1 MTIEY
6 QINMEDV
13 VAFNEYHF
21 ENSPSFQKNR
31 RIITIYAPIGIFLSV
46 SVVGI
51 IEHSWIFPIVGA
63 IAATIYAIQAPRSF
77 QKKCRTLVKTSFQE
91 GKNKGT
97 IGKQKLEIN
106 DDGLYNTS
114 DSGCQ
119 TTFWHAVERI
129 EQTDTLGFIYI
140 ASNAAHIIPKEKV
153 IVGNFDEFMQTA
165 TASFKNHKNSA
176 R

>member
-6 QINMEDV
+6 QIDMEDI

-31 RIITIYAPIGIFLSV
+31 RIITIYTPIGMFLSV

-63 IAATIYAIQAPRSF
+63 IFATIYAIQAPRSF
-77 QKKCRTLVKTSFQE
+77 QKKCRRLVKNSFHE
-91 GKNKGT
+91 GANIGT
-97 IGKQKLEIN
+97 VGKQKLEIN
-106 DDGLYNTS
+106 DDGLCNTS

-129 EQTDTLGFIYI
+129 EQTNTHGFIYT
-140 ASNAAHIIPKEKV
+140 ASNAAHIFPKEKI

-165 TASFKNHKNSA
+165 TASFSICPEAH
-176 R
+176 